1 MKSLSLTP
9 PHVIAM
15 VGIPGAG
22 KTQFA
27 KSFADTFST
36 PFISRHQYDV
46 LTGDLAVQKK
56 ATLYL
61 LKEVMKTKRSI
72 VFEGMTD
79 QAEERDE
86 LVKFARRQGY
96 EVTFIWTQ
104 VDPKTAK
111 KRTAKK
117 YISGDYDYLL
127 SRFEVPGEKERYIV
141 ISGHHTYGTQART
154 VLNKLT
160 ERRKKAV
167 VAPPKHIHTTPAVTP
182 IQRK

>member
-27 KSFADTFST
+27 KSFADTFAA

-46 LTGDLAVQKK
+46 LTGDLAIQKK

-61 LKEVMKTKRSI
+61 LREVMKTKQSI

-79 QAEERDE
+79 QLADREE
-86 LVKFARRQGY
+86 LVLFAKKHNY
-96 EVTFIWTQ
+96 KVVFIWTQ
-104 VDPKTAK
+104 ADSKMAK
-111 KRTAKK
+111 KRTSKK

-127 SRFEVPGEKERYIV
+127 SRFEAPNEKEKYIV
-141 ISGHHTYGTQART
+141 ISGHHTYGTQVRA

-160 ERRKKAV
+160 ESRKEAPKPILNTRKAPTVTALRR
-167 VAPPKHIHTTPAVTP
+167 T
-182 IQRK
+182 

>member
-1 MKSLSLTP
+1 MKSLNLTP

-27 KSFADTFST
+27 KSFADNFAA
-36 PFISRHQYDV
+36 PFISRHQYDI

-61 LKEVMKTKRSI
+61 LKEVMKTKQSI

-79 QAEERDE
+79 QLADREE
-86 LVKFARRQGY
+86 LILFAKKHGY
-96 EVTFIWTQ
+96 KVVFIWTQ
-104 VDPKTAK
+104 ADAKTAK
-111 KRTAKK
+111 KRTSKK

-127 SRFEVPGEKERYIV
+127 SRFEMPNEKEKYIV

-154 VLNKLT
+154 VLLKLT
-160 ERRKKAV
+160 ESRKEAVKPIMNTRKA
-167 VAPPKHIHTTPAVTP
+167 PAVKTP
-182 IQRK
+182 RRI